1 MNHIKN
7 YHLSK
12 VKHCRNFIA
21 DLCSYDERCWFIQ
34 DKKQKDSNPIFTFN
48 HCDASFKAKCYL
60 MRHKKTISYSL
71 QYCAYFDICIMC
83 EDCDGEFKRKS
94 DLNVHIT
101 MNINLFDILAIDIG
115 LY

>member
-1 MNHIKN
+1 MNHTKN

-12 VKHCRNFIA
+12 AKHCRNFI
-21 DLCSYDERCWFIQ
+21 DLCSYEDRCWFIQ
-34 DKKQKDSNPIFTFN
+34 DKKQKDSNPIFTCN
-48 HCDASFKAKCYL
+48 HCDASFKTKRYL
-60 MRHKKTISYSL
+60 MCHKKTISYSL
-71 QYCAYFDICIMC
+71 QYCAYFDIFIVC

>member
-1 MNHIKN
+1 KT
-7 YHLSK
+7 LS
-12 VKHCRNFIA
+12 N
-21 DLCSYDERCWFIQ
+21 
-34 DKKQKDSNPIFTFN
+34 
-48 HCDASFKAKCYL
+48 ASQ
-60 MRHKKTISYSL
+60 KTISYSL
-71 QYCAYFDICIMC
+71 QYCAYFDIFIVC